1 MPRYYK
7 DKIYTEIERK
17 KIAAHL
23 TQVADKQDLAFYNSE
38 RTKGKTDKQIQHE
51 RLASHMQSFKNI
63 YQTQKKRG
71 L

>member
-23 TQVADKQDLAFYNSE
+23 TQVSE
-38 RTKGKTDKQIQHE
+38 NEDFKFVQLERARGKTDKQIQHE
-51 RLASHMQSFKNI
+51 RLSSHIQSFKNI
-63 YQTQKKRG
+63 YQSQKKRG